1 MLGWLRILVQWWT
14 SIRNSSKFRSILT
27 FTIFV
32 GIAAMFWLIM
42 TLNDSVESSVMVNVK
57 ITNKPDS
64 ITFISDVPKNI
75 HVEVRDKGSNL
86 IRTSWLRRPTVNLD
100 FRVLADDEQLKCSRS
115 DLMAALKESFGG
127 NATIISSNIDSLRL
141 VYTNRP
147 GKPIPVQVSV
157 MAKAKA
163 GFVVCGSPK
172 SDPQR
177 VVAYG
182 PREILDTLSRVFTKS
197 YIETDLDETQTFT
210 SELKPIKGVRLIPS
224 SVKVSIN
231 VEPLVVKEEVVPV
244 MASNVPSGESLL
256 LFPSTARV
264 SYYVPMSHFSSEE
277 KPVKVVADYEEVALH
292 RGGRIPLRIEIVEGA
307 EAVRPKLHTD
317 SVEYTLVR

>member
-1 MLGWLRILVQWWT
+1 MHGWLRILAQWWT
-14 SIRNSSKFRSILT
+14 SIRNSSKFRNVLT

-64 ITFISDVPKNI
+64 VTFISEVPKTV

-86 IRTSWLRRPTVNLD
+86 MRTSWLRRPTVNLD

-115 DLMAALKESFGG
+115 DMMAALKESFGG
-127 NATIISSNIDSLRL
+127 SATIISSSIDSLRL

-157 MAKAKA
+157 IAKAKA

-172 SDPQR
+172 SVPQR

-197 YIETDLDETQTFT
+197 YMETDLDETQTFT
-210 SELKPIKGVRLIPS
+210 SELKAVKGVRLIPS

-231 VEPLVVKEEVVPV
+231 VEPLVVKEEVIPV

-264 SYYVPMSHFSSEE
+264 SYYVPMSHFSNEE
-277 KPVKVVADYEEVALH
+277 KPVRVVADYEEVALH
-292 RGGRIPLRIEIVEGA
+292 RGGRIPLRIEILEGA

>member
-1 MLGWLRILVQWWT
+1 MHGWLRILAQWWT

-32 GIAAMFWLIM
+32 GIAALFWLIM
-42 TLNDSVESSVMVNVK
+42 TLNDSVESSLMVNVR

-64 ITFISDVPKNI
+64 VTFISEVPKHI

-86 IRTSWLRRPTVNLD
+86 MRTAWLRRPTVNLD
-100 FRVLADDEQLKCSRS
+100 FRDLAYNDQLRCSRS

-127 NATIISSNIDSLRL
+127 NASIISSSIDSLRL

-157 MAKAKA
+157 TAKAKA
-163 GFVVCGSPK
+163 GFVVCDSPK

-197 YIETDLDETQTFT
+197 YVETGLDETLTFT
-210 SELKPIKGVRLIPS
+210 SDLKTVKGVRLIPS

-244 MASNVPSGESLL
+244 TASNVPSGESLL

-264 SYYVPMSHFSSEE
+264 SYYVPMSQFSNDE
-277 KPVKVVADYEEVALH
+277 KPVRVMADYEEVTLH

-307 EAVRPKLHTD
+307 QAMRPKLHTD

>member
-1 MLGWLRILVQWWT
+1 MHGWLRILAQWWN

-32 GIAAMFWLIM
+32 GIAALFWLIM
-42 TLNDSVESSVMVNVK
+42 TLNDSVESSLMVNVK

-64 ITFISDVPKNI
+64 VTFISEVPKHI

-86 IRTSWLRRPTVNLD
+86 MRTSWLRRPTVNIN
-100 FRVLADDEQLKCSRS
+100 FRDLADNGQLRCSRS

-127 NATIISSNIDSLRL
+127 NATIISSSIDSLRL

-147 GKPIPVQVSV
+147 GKPIPVEVSV
-157 MAKAKA
+157 IAKAKV

-172 SDPQR
+172 AEPQR

-197 YIETDLDETQTFT
+197 YVETGLDETQTFT
-210 SELKPIKGVRLIPS
+210 SELKTIKGVRLIPS

-244 MASNVPSGESLL
+244 AASNVPAGESLL

-264 SYYVPMSHFSSEE
+264 SYYVPMSQFSNDE
-277 KPVKVVADYEEVALH
+277 KPVRVVADYEEIALH

-307 EAVRPKLHTD
+307 EAMRPKLHTD